1 MRSYFS
7 ENGIIHQRSCVDTPQ
22 QNGVAERKH
31 CHLLNVAHALRFQA
45 HLPIQ
50 FWGECI
56 LTANYLINRLPT
68 PLLSNRTLYAP
79 ICVFGCLCYASTLAN
94 HRTKFDP
101 REKSVFL
108 LVIHLDKKD
117 TGSITLNSKSFSLLW
132 MFGSMNISF
141 HSMIYHH
148 PSVILPYPFLLR
160 TF

>member
-79 ICVFGCLCYASTLAN
+79 IFVSLVVFVMLQPLPTIAPNLTLEKRVCFCCLSIW
-94 HRTKFDP
+94 TKRIP
-101 REKSVFL
+101 GL
-108 LVIHLDKKD
+108 
-117 TGSITLNSKSFSLLW
+117 
-132 MFGSMNISF
+132 
-141 HSMIYHH
+141 
-148 PSVILPYPFLLR
+148 
-160 TF
+160 